1 MRNRFGPQGL
11 KNFLI
16 LTEQVLLKLELHL
29 VVRVELFGG
38 ATEISVGT
46 ADVVNDVVVFPQILS
61 LNLFDLFD
69 ELNIGDFIVGDFL
82 GEANGDHNN
91 PGPHF
96 DCIVSGLC
104 SRLSVIRLHRI
115 IQTVIQRLHLF

>member
-1 MRNRFGPQGL
+1 MRNRFGPQCL
-11 KNFLI
+11 KYFLI

-82 GEANGDHNN
+82 GEANGYHNN
-91 PGPHF
+91 PGAHLPILITSSAGYAF
-96 DCIVSGLC
+96 VWPLSGPLSDYIES
-104 SRLSVIRLHRI
+104 SRL
-115 IQTVIQRLHLF
+115 